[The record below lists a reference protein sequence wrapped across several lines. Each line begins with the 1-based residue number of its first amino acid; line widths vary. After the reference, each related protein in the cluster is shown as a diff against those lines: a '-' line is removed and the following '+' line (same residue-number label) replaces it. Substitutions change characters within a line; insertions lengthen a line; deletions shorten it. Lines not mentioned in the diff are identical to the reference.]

1 MFLFW
6 YDPLTLMA
14 MFIAYIV
21 GYIALF
27 IIAGTIAPKVA
38 SRLSNRFTLYTSMF
52 IAMAIVLIGG
62 FASIYLIS
70 ILVVEV
76 AGLSPYLLG
85 GLVLFIVLMNIITY
99 IISPYMINLFYGA
112 KPDSRLQEI
121 VDSVARRAGL
131 KPPKAVVVEGP
142 PNAFAYGN
150 FLTGRYVAVSSS
162 MLGLVNR
169 SELEAVIGHELGHH
183 KHRDTVILLLMGLIP
198 SVLYYLGIILI
209 RTGLIGGMTRSE
221 RREGGG
227 GLVLML
233 IGIASII
240 LSFIMQVLI
249 LTFSRLREYYADA
262 HGALVAGA
270 KNMQRALAKLH
281 IYYHSYP
288 EAREYIHNSKLKTLF
303 IYALVNTV
311 ANPYYDYIPYHGN
324 RSRRYHETNI
334 DRVIEILKRE
344 KTNPALEVFSSHPP
358 IPKRIRFLDKV
369 VVEDIRA

>member
-27 IIAGTIAPKVA
+27 IIAEAIAPKVA
-38 SRLSNRFTLYTSMF
+38 SRLSNRFTLHTSMF

-70 ILVVEV
+70 TLIVEV
-76 AGLSPYLLG
+76 AGLSPYLLE
-85 GLVLFIVLMNIITY
+85 GLILFIVIMNIITY

-227 GLVLML
+227 GPVLML

-240 LSFIMQVLI
+240 LSFIMQILI

-334 DRVIEILKRE
+334 DKVIEILRRE

>member
-27 IIAGTIAPKVA
+27 IIAEAIAPKVA
-38 SRLSNRFTLYTSMF
+38 SRLSNRFTLHTSMF

-70 ILVVEV
+70 TLIVEV
-76 AGLSPYLLG
+76 AGLSPYLLE
-85 GLVLFIVLMNIITY
+85 GLILFIVIMNIITY

-227 GLVLML
+227 GPVLML

-240 LSFIMQVLI
+240 LSFIMQILI